1 MFDIYFM
8 KKGKRSSKKT
18 TLILIIV
25 IIIVALGVWGAAELG
40 VFSSSHSN
48 NNVAPNT
55 NLYSGQNPVTNATSH
70 VQINTLATS
79 PTEKI
84 EITAQRLQNIFQK
97 SEYFTKL
104 PKNAAIY
111 LHFWKGDGS
120 PRTEKFFIGA
130 GGQIS
135 SYTGQK
141 YDVELGLGDYNIK
154 KLEDSTD
161 LCSTL
166 TQIKNEQDL
175 LAKLNNIFSI
185 GKYLYI
191 KNCVPF

>member
-1 MFDIYFM
+1 M

-25 IIIVALGVWGAAELG
+25 IIVVALGVFGAAKLG
-40 VFSSSHSN
+40 FFSSKPT
-48 NNVAPNT
+48 NNVVPNA
-55 NLYSGQNPVTNATSH
+55 NLYSGQNPVTNTATH
-70 VQINTLATS
+70 TQTNVPTTTS
-79 PTEKI
+79 SEQI

-104 PKNAAIY
+104 PKNSAIY
-111 LHFWKGDGS
+111 LHFWKGDG
-120 PRTEKFFIGA
+120 RTRAEKFFIGA

-135 SYTGQK
+135 IYAGQK

-154 KLEDSTD
+154 RLEDSTD

-191 KNCVPF
+191 KSCVPF